1 MKYDDLITTVS
12 DIKDKRGQKIIV
24 DLDIYGGNNYITSYS
39 IELDLNQI
47 GISRKMDYEFQ
58 LSKDLNRVVTQYYY
72 TNSTLPKTEEIQES
86 MHQKKYLQIS
96 LPKEFSK
103 ITKKKTVDFNK
114 LCVDWDYRNIDMNDS
129 HISGININNNIISI
143 NCEKYDGK
151 LDSYIYCSG
160 GVIGS
165 KKLLE
170 KFNDLDL
177 TNYKDVLNF
186 MDELDK
192 CVDWN
197 KVDTLLNQERDKE
210 LKKLDIVDLEEVIE
224 K

>member
-1 MKYDDLITTVS
+1 MKYDNLITNVG

-24 DLDIYGGNNYITSYS
+24 NLDIYDGNNYITSYD
-39 IELDLNQI
+39 IELDLKQMNL
-47 GISRKMDYEFQ
+47 SRKMDYEFQ

-72 TNSTLPKTEEIQES
+72 TNNRLPKIEEIQES
-86 MHQKKYLQIS
+86 MHQKKYFKIS

-103 ITKKKTVDFNK
+103 IAKKKIVEFNK

-129 HISGININNNIISI
+129 HISGIDINDNIISI

-151 LDSYIYCSG
+151 LDSYLYCSG
-160 GVIGS
+160 GMIGS

-177 TNYKDVLNF
+177 TKYEDVLNF
-186 MDELDK
+186 MDELNN
-192 CVDWN
+192 CIDWN
-197 KVDTLLNQERDKE
+197 KVDTLLYQERDKE
-210 LKKLDIVDLEEVIE
+210 LKKLDIVDLEEEIE